1 MCLYLL
7 MGLKAAKKNS
17 CLAFLAVNLCVRLA
31 KTVSMQLGVTLKPA
45 LWSGNDPRPQECAGE
60 RERERAAGCR
70 LPPSYGSDEKEKKP
84 TKNMFLFLASDEQH
98 EPGKSKRT
106 LQVCQSVQTG
116 RKR

>member
-1 MCLYLL
+1 

-17 CLAFLAVNLCVRLA
+17 CLAFLAANLCVRLA
-31 KTVSMQLGVTLKPA
+31 KTVSMQLGVMLKPA

-60 RERERAAGCR
+60 REQRGADYHPVMALMKR
-70 LPPSYGSDEKEKKP
+70 KKKKQQ
-84 TKNMFLFLASDEQH
+84 KNMFLFLASDEQH

-116 RKR
+116 RK